1 MPGFELIGKEE
12 KRELD
17 NLMDKSGIL
26 FRHGFDNLRNGVY
39 KTREF
44 EKNFSNQMNVQDALA
59 VTSGT
64 AALLVALKAFGI
76 GQGDEV
82 ITQSF
87 TFVATVEA
95 IVESGAKPIICDIDS
110 TLNLDPEALEAK
122 ISNKTKAIIVVHMLG
137 TPCNLNPIIKIAEKN
152 KVNLEFEA
160 SVCGGVPI
168 IRSLKEG
175 LIANKIKKVF
185 GIFNGTSNYIL
196 SSMDKENKSFNEVL
210 KNAQR
215 LGYAESNPTSDLNG
229 DDVAS
234 KLKILSSL
242 CFNSFLNKN
251 IHVEGIKDID
261 KDDIKY
267 AKKLGYKIKLL
278 GYAELIGK
286 NIFQRVHPTLIRN
299 SSYVGSIDGVLNAVI
314 IDGNPVGQSIIQG
327 EGAGPA
333 ATTSALISDISSILR
348 GNIKFPFSISN
359 KERKNLNFKDISER
373 FFSAYFRFN
382 VTDKPGVLS
391 NITQIFSRNKVS
403 IKRLVQDPNKNKSS
417 SSIIIITHP
426 SKDKSL
432 NKIIQTI
439 NKRSYVKKRS
449 KLIRIDDE

>member
-1 MPGFELIGKEE
+1 MKKLNIAIIGLGNIGSYLYKYLNKNKKILSKKNNCIPNVTYISAKNKKLNRGFKIDKSIWLDNYLDATKKKNVDLIVELIGGAEGPAK
-12 KRELD
+12 KL
-17 NLMDKSGIL
+17 
-26 FRHGFDNLRNGVY
+26 V
-39 KTREF
+39 
-44 EKNFSNQMNVQDALA
+44 FS
-59 VTSGT
+59 
-64 AALLVALKAFGI
+64 ALKNKKHVVTANKALI
-76 GQGDEV
+76 AKYGD
-82 ITQSF
+82 S
-87 TFVATVEA
+87 
-95 IVESGAKPIICDIDS
+95 
-110 TLNLDPEALEAK
+110 L
-122 ISNKTKAIIVVHMLG
+122 SN
-137 TPCNLNPIIKIAEKN
+137 IAEKN

-175 LIANKIKKVF
+175 LIANKINKVF

-196 SSMDKENKSFNEVL
+196 TAMEKENKSFNEVL
-210 KNAQR
+210 RKAQK
-215 LGYAESNPTSDLNG
+215 LGYAERNPSSDLNG
-229 DDVAS
+229 DDVAA

-261 KDDIKY
+261 EDDINY
-267 AKKLGYKIKLL
+267 AKRLGYKIKLL

-286 NIFQRVHPTLIRN
+286 SIFQRVHPTLIRK

-348 GNIKFPFSISN
+348 GNVKFPFSISN
-359 KERKNLNFKDISER
+359 KERKNLNFKKISER
-373 FFSAYFRFN
+373 FFSAYLRFN
-382 VTDKPGVLS
+382 VADKSGVLS
-391 NITQIFSRNKVS
+391 NITQIFSKNSVS
-403 IKRLVQDPNKNKSS
+403 IKRLIQDPNKNKNS

-432 NKIIQTI
+432 NKIIKTI
-439 NKRSYVKKRS
+439 NKRSYVKKSS
-449 KLIRIDDE
+449 KLIRIDER